1 MIIRVYQHDSNINC
15 IYYNRFSK
23 RQYVSSLKNQDRQAL
38 GTVFE
43 IVLIP
48 GRTADDTSP
57 CCVAIL

>member
-1 MIIRVYQHDSNINC
+1 MIIRVYQHENNLNC

-38 GTVFE
+38 STVFE

-48 GRTADDTSP
+48 GRTADDISP
-57 CCVAIL
+57 FCVAIL